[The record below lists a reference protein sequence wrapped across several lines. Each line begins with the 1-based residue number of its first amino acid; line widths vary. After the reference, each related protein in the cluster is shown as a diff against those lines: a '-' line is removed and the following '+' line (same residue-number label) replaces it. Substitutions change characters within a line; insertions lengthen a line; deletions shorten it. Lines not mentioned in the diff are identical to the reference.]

1 MREEGK
7 RRQEPQLGPRMALAA
22 SPPRIGD
29 NRITRKFW
37 HRKRPASLL
46 PLDCDSCNARQGGRD
61 KAHITQEEVPKGSPF
76 YAFIIRAEKP
86 SLMTDLELDCGTQPH
101 GKWDNRQP
109 TKSSHSPQHL
119 RLAVSLLYFVH
130 KTRTNGWRR
139 LLYDGATHATPLHEE
154 HIKKRHEQC
163 GVTSA
168 PTRNKKKNRRRENII
183 SSHSSYSSAECV
195 HGQKPFVL

>member
-86 SLMTDLELDCGTQPH
+86 SLMTDLELDCGGTQPH
-101 GKWDNRQP
+101 GKWDNRQNRVTP
-109 TKSSHSPQHL
+109 PITCGSRCHYYTSCTKRVQMDGGVCFMMA
-119 RLAVSLLYFVH
+119 RL
-130 KTRTNGWRR
+130 T
-139 LLYDGATHATPLHEE
+139 
-154 HIKKRHEQC
+154 
-163 GVTSA
+163 
-168 PTRNKKKNRRRENII
+168 RRRYMKSTLRSDMNN
-183 SSHSSYSSAECV
+183 AA
-195 HGQKPFVL
+195 